1 MGTEP
6 KNIQKK
12 PLKRPEKENMLA
24 TEVFHILD
32 VIEKQHLIERT
43 YTASDHNTVAA
54 IIHDAWEIKCL
65 LEDKDTNFPL
75 MLARYQEEKANMTD
89 ETRLMYFV
97 MFRLYRDEAAISEL
111 VSYLV
116 SCRTVV
122 PREKVKFFS
131 PWHPF
136 FHAAQ
141 ALAILSH
148 HQIRVP
154 TGSEVLNDLDT
165 FVKDVVQWSIC
176 QDNEVNNPIA

>member
-1 MGTEP
+1 
-6 KNIQKK
+6 
-12 PLKRPEKENMLA
+12 MLA
-24 TEVFHILD
+24 TESLHILD
-32 VIEKQHLIERT
+32 MLEKQDVLECT
-43 YTASDHNTVAA
+43 YTASNHSTVAA
-54 IIHDAWEIKCL
+54 IIRDMWEVKYL
-65 LEDKDTNFPL
+65 LEDKNTNFPL
-75 MLARYQEEKANMTD
+75 MLTRYQEEKANMTD

-97 MFRLYRDEAAISEL
+97 MFRLYHDEAAIPEL

-116 SCRTVV
+116 SCRAVV

-136 FHAAQ
+136 FHAVE

-165 FVKDVVQWSIC
+165 FLEHVVQCSISRIKK
-176 QDNEVNNPIA
+176 QRILPQEMHFGAR